1 MFHAL
6 ARATK
11 AALTAAT
18 VGVIV
23 IGLAFGTA
31 ILADAAPKKFNQS
44 EEGLK
49 MMCDRYGG
57 TFSPSG
63 ESSGA
68 MCSWKDGSDT
78 VCDTKQQCEI
88 VEPMNSQRD
97 PRLPMLTS
105 GGWLS
110 EGWLQPVG

>member
-11 AALTAAT
+11 ATLTAAT

-44 EEGLK
+44 EDGLK

-78 VCDTKQQCEI
+78 VCDKKQECQI
-88 VEPMNSQRD
+88 VEPMGTQRD
-97 PRLPMLTS
+97 PGLPLPPS
-105 GGWLS
+105 GGWFTS
-110 EGWLQPVG
+110 GSWL